1 MVNIIL
7 NDISIDK
14 NCYMFILKLLKLI
27 VLIDSLIV
35 IKNWK
40 LFRIWFIIGKLSYVL
55 SMLDNICYYN
65 IV

>member
-14 NCYMFILKLLKLI
+14 NFYMFILKLLKLK

-40 LFRIWFIIGKLSYVL
+40 LFRIWFIIGKLNYVL

>member
-14 NCYMFILKLLKLI
+14 NFYMFILKLLKLK

-40 LFRIWFIIGKLSYVL
+40 LFRFWFIIGKLSYVL

>member
-14 NCYMFILKLLKLI
+14 NFYMFILKLLKLI

-35 IKNWK
+35 IKNLK
-40 LFRIWFIIGKLSYVL
+40 LFRFWFIIGKLSYVL
-55 SMLDNICYYN
+55 SMLDNICYNN

>member
-14 NCYMFILKLLKLI
+14 NFYMFILKLLKLK

-40 LFRIWFIIGKLSYVL
+40 LFRVWFIIGKLSYVL

>member
-14 NCYMFILKLLKLI
+14 NFYMFILKLLKLK
-27 VLIDSLIV
+27 VLIDSLIL

-40 LFRIWFIIGKLSYVL
+40 LFRVWFIIGKLSYVL

>member
-1 MVNIIL
+1 MIL
-7 NDISIDK
+7 VLIRI
-14 NCYMFILKLLKLI
+14 FICLYWNYLKLK

-35 IKNWK
+35 INNLK
-40 LFRIWFIIGKLSYVL
+40 LFRFWLIIGKLSYVL